1 MCRRSRGLARGAGRA
16 ARAGVGRLALGL
28 LVALAA
34 SAPAAPARAEPTAIG
49 ERARA
54 DQLRREAG
62 ELMASGRP
70 DAACPKLEESHRLN
84 PSIGTQLELAR
95 CREATG
101 RLATAWALYAEVAT
115 AAEKAGDARQAA
127 EARERAAAM
136 EQRLPKLAIVA
147 SAEVQG
153 LPGLE
158 VTLDGEDARGLLGAA
173 RPVEPGTRRVT
184 ATAPG
189 MQGFSREVE
198 ASRPGQLVEVRIPA
212 LRPEVPAGEPPPAPP
227 IERRALAP
235 HGARPD
241 PIHRNLMWVTGGL
254 ALAGIALGS
263 TFGGLAISTWD
274 KVGNA
279 APTACRDP
287 VRYRDCARPVP
298 DLSRRAMSYA
308 TVSDFSF
315 IAAGAALAGTAVL
328 WWTLPPDGPRA
339 SARVH
344 VAPGVL
350 GGAFVGVF

>member
-1 MCRRSRGLARGAGRA
+1 MCRRSRGRARGAGRA
-16 ARAGVGRLALGL
+16 ARGGLALGL
-28 LVALAA
+28 AAALVA
-34 SAPAAPARAEPTAIG
+34 SAAPARAEPTIG
-49 ERARA
+49 DRARA
-54 DQLRREAG
+54 DKLRREAG
-62 ELMASGRP
+62 ELVASGRP
-70 DAACPKLEESHRLN
+70 ESACPKLEESDRLN
-84 PSIGTQLELAR
+84 PATGTKLELAR

-101 RLATAWALYAEVAT
+101 RLASAWALYAEVAA
-115 AAEKAGDARQAA
+115 AAEGAGDARQAA
-127 EARERAAAM
+127 AARQRAEAM

-147 SAEVQG
+147 SAEVQA

-158 VTLDGEDARGLLGAA
+158 VTLDGVDARGLLGAA
-173 RPVEPGTRRVT
+173 RPVEPGKHRVA

-189 MQGFSREVE
+189 VQAFSREVE
-198 ASRPGQLVEVRIPA
+198 ASQPGQLVEVRIPA
-212 LRPEVPAGEPPPAPP
+212 LRPELPAHDPPPAP
-227 IERRALAP
+227 IVERRASTP
-235 HGARPD
+235 YGERPD

-274 KVGNA
+274 KVENA

-287 VRYRDCARPVP
+287 ARYRDCARPVP
-298 DLSRRAMSYA
+298 ALSRRAMSYA

-350 GGAFVGVF
+350 GGAVVGVF